1 MGCEAPTL
9 TVRIWEMA
17 QDIIAEIKAALDEPF
32 IAGWDII
39 NSALILIL
47 MLVLGLSWHS
57 LQSLM

>member
-1 MGCEAPTL
+1 
-9 TVRIWEMA
+9 MA